1 MVNKQRQIEINTEK
15 NKKKKRST
23 TTLPRRKEMKKKVQY
38 KVLIKQ
44 MVSENDKREVE

>member
-23 TTLPRRKEMKKKVQY
+23 TTLTRRKEMKKESSIQS
-38 KVLIKQ
+38 INQ
-44 MVSENDKREVE
+44 ANGE